1 MGIDLCSCVC
11 VNIFINNFETNWNCC
26 LCKQSKQLDHFSP
39 SIFLCVYRES
49 YWASTVRW
57 LHANMWLSMYRKL
70 YTIFLK
76 PRAWLVHQS
85 SAFHKR
91 MFKLHGKYIINYN
104 HIHIHR
110 TTYTH
115 ASTPPPPSPLP
126 LPHAVISALGN
137 WSIHFWSNTER
148 YHKAKAQLSENVRL
162 IFFFR
167 LLVEGPFHH
176 RYRQIGHTGVCAY
189 NLMWF

>member
-1 MGIDLCSCVC
+1 MKQIGIVACVNNLNNWIISHQAFPCVC
-11 VNIFINNFETNWNCC
+11 IERAIGLVQCVDCMRTCDCPCIENYIHFFE
-26 LCKQSKQLDHFSP
+26 
-39 SIFLCVYRES
+39 
-49 YWASTVRW
+49 A
-57 LHANMWLSMYRKL
+57 
-70 YTIFLK
+70 
-76 PRAWLVHQS
+76 RAWLVHQS